1 MIRKPLTKQAPK
13 TVLDSDR
20 LPALVTDLAETQEG
34 AIVGGK
40 AEYISPIR
48 STFTF

>member
-20 LPALVTDLAETQEG
+20 LQALVTDLAETKEG

-40 AEYISPIR
+40 AVYVGTIR